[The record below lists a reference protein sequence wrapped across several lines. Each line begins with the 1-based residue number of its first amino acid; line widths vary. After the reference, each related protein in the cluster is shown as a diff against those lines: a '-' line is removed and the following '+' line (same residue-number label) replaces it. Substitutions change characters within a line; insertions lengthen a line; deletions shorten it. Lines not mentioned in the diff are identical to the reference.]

1 MLLISKKRDNKNGY
15 KDLCFTAD
23 IVARIYWREPR
34 IHRLESELSEE
45 PLVLSSLVSILLA
58 KEEMKILLDN
68 QWKWEI

>member
-1 MLLISKKRDNKNGY
+1 MDVIDIKKRDNKNGY
-15 KDLCFTAD
+15 KDLC
-23 IVARIYWREPR
+23 VARIYWREPR